1 MKHRITPR
9 TVVAIVVPVVVV
21 AIVVAGMAFAVSRDS
36 GGADAY
42 TIDGKSVSQATIN
55 REFDVLASN
64 KLVLS
69 NTAGSVSAVAAASW
83 LTTRIRTEGVGILL
97 EDNDLEVTGEVRA
110 TVRQQIPNFEQL
122 PRSIQDIVYTFS
134 GGGQLIVD
142 KLGED
147 GANAALAKVLRTF
160 AISVDPKYGRWVPAR
175 AEVCP
180 VTGCPAAADSAAGG

>member
-9 TVVAIVVPVVVV
+9 SVVAIVVPVVVV
-21 AIVVAGMAFAVSRDS
+21 AIVVAGMAFAVTRDS

-55 REFDVLASN
+55 REFDALASN
-64 KLVLS
+64 ELVSS
-69 NTAGSVSAVAAASW
+69 NTAGSVDSVAGTSW

-97 EDNDLEVTGEVRA
+97 EDNDLEVTADVRA
-110 TVRQQIPNFEQL
+110 AVREQVPGLDKL
-122 PRSIQDIVYTFS
+122 PQSVQDIVYTFS

-160 AISVDPKYGRWVPAR
+160 AISVDPKYGRWVRAR
-175 AEVCP
+175 AQVCP
-180 VTGCPAAADSAAGG
+180 VTGCPAAADSSAGG

>member
-1 MKHRITPR
+1 MKHITPR
-9 TVVAIVVPVVVV
+9 TVVAIAVPVVVV
-21 AIVVAGMAFAVSRDS
+21 AIVVAGMVFAGSRDS

-55 REFDVLASN
+55 QEFDVLAAN
-64 KLVLS
+64 KLVTS
-69 NTAGSVSAVAAASW
+69 NTAGSVDAVAATSW

-97 EDNDLEVTGEVRA
+97 EDNDLEVTDDVRA
-110 TVRQQIPNFEQL
+110 AVRQQVPGLDKL

-175 AEVCP
+175 SQVCP
-180 VTGCPAAADSAAGG
+180 VTGCPAAADASAGG